1 MQRDTARRNR
11 GRLALFVLAFG
22 LPLTALPVHAQDGQ
36 ATEVGPATSA
46 RPSTPPVYRALLRL
60 RGQDYQTRLDAIA
73 AESPM
78 SALSACILRAGRA
91 APPVVTA
98 TRRTEREGMQAD
110 ALNWLRGRLDGPERA
125 TWIANLRLLLRQP
138 EADAGGNAR
147 SAEEIWRATARSVGY
162 LRIDELA
169 EELALSLNADEA
181 GRRAAAQAALFD
193 LHLLWYAD
201 LSEFME
207 TRADGAALCDDPRYY
222 DQLRG
227 KVELARTRL
236 GEILRLDP
244 QRAFLALSEPD
255 PAVRADAARALG
267 RGAADGRVDRIAAF
281 EQLLEHAE
289 DEVVAVALHAV
300 LESLISMQAGA
311 APDSPGVK
319 SLRILIAQLILDDN
333 PSTQAS
339 VSQACAQ
346 LPVAFSVESAGARA
360 DGLLFMLDD
369 QLSALVAQDGLVD
382 DDAMLACL
390 RAALGLCDRARA
402 GGMALGDELNSLRD
416 HLFEVL
422 AWNDSFRE
430 VRQAAAQV
438 LGRLTRPKDLIRLA
452 TVMEARTADSE
463 LVFGMIGPIAD
474 AAAAAGAVDP
484 SDPGAQQALALLVS
498 WCGHTDV
505 DLRGR
510 AIAAVG
516 DERLAVLT
524 SGVNARGFVDQ
535 LSLESEPD
543 LQRAL
548 LGLLE
553 RHGSAADGRGILEL
567 PNFDALVI
575 GNPALVSSMVRTLGV
590 LAGGDHELLFES
602 SERLLRVEEPATR
615 VRRLIDAIR
624 LMASLSNDEAQL
636 LAREQ
641 HEALVEWAM
650 ELRAAGSG
658 LVTWDAPTI
667 CAAFLQRLTTL
678 HVPRSMQPG
687 VPATGA
693 QEHRLALLLTDL
705 NTLLPGTVPIDE
717 ILGHFERALADA
729 EARPEAGLS
738 TTIVLRDRARFHL
751 ENESPSLARAD
762 YRALFALE
770 DGAESARLDLRDLRA
785 AGELIERIPGNP
797 AAPSLSDR
805 EAASEAFG
813 VSQRLVERP
822 AWTSETAG
830 LRLADLVDLA
840 ERARWSRNAEV
851 LQIALEA
858 FAGLPEVAGDTPPQ
872 SPTDSLWAGL
882 ATDPQRLAKLLAER
896 DSLAALFATVPPS
909 TELPGNSTDESTTPE
924 TPEDENGPETTD
936 PPPDPPIDPPPTPVD
951 EENSDPDKSSG
962 SGS

>member
-1 MQRDTARRNR
+1 MHRDTARRKR
-11 GRLALFVLAFG
+11 GLLAPFVLAFS
-22 LPLTALPVHAQDGQ
+22 LPVAALPTSGQ
-36 ATEVGPATSA
+36 GESTTGGVSATQAPQPA
-46 RPSTPPVYRALLRL
+46 PPVYRALLRL
-60 RGQDYQTRLDAIA
+60 RGQDYLTRLDALA

-78 SALSACILRAGRA
+78 SALSACALRAGRP

-110 ALNWLRGRLDGPERA
+110 ALNWLRLRLETSERA
-125 TWIANLRLLLRQP
+125 AWIANLRLLLRQP

-147 SAEEIWRATARSVGY
+147 SAEEIWRATARTVGI

-169 EELALSLNADEA
+169 EELALSLNADEP

-193 LHLLWYAD
+193 LHLRWYAD

-207 TRADGAALCDDPRYY
+207 THADGEALCNDPRYY
-222 DQLRG
+222 DQLRS

-346 LPVAFSVESAGARA
+346 LPVAFSLESAGARA

-369 QLSALVAQDGLVD
+369 QLSALVAQGGLVD

-422 AWNDSFRE
+422 AWSDSFRE

-438 LGRLTRPKDLIRLA
+438 LGRLTRPKDLVRLS

-463 LVFGMIGPIAD
+463 LVFGMIGPLAD
-474 AAAAAGAVDP
+474 AAAAAEPTDA
-484 SDPGAQQALALLVS
+484 GAQQTLALLVS
-498 WCGHTDV
+498 WCGHADV

-516 DERLAVLT
+516 DERLAELT
-524 SGVNARGFVDQ
+524 RGVNTRGFVKQ
-535 LSLESEPD
+535 LSRESEPD

-553 RHGSAADGRGILEL
+553 RNGSASVGRDILAL

-602 SERLLRVEEPATR
+602 ANRLLRVEEPATR
-615 VRRLIDAIR
+615 VRRLIDGIR
-624 LMASLSNDEAQL
+624 LMASLSDDEAQL

-641 HEALVEWAM
+641 HAALVEWAM

-658 LVTWDAPTI
+658 LVTWDSPSS

-738 TTIVLRDRARFHL
+738 TAIVLRDRARFHL

-770 DGAESARLDLRDLRA
+770 DGADSARLDLRDLRA
-785 AGELIERIPGNP
+785 AGELIERIPGNT
-797 AAPSLSDR
+797 ALPSLTDR
-805 EAASEAFG
+805 EAAREAFG

-840 ERARWSRNAEV
+840 ERARWARDLGV
-851 LQIALEA
+851 LQLALEV
-858 FAGLPEVAGDTPPQ
+858 FAGLPEAAGDTPPQ
-872 SPTDSLWAGL
+872 APVGSFWAGL

-896 DSLAALFATVPPS
+896 DLLAELFTTVEPSIPIEVPGDS
-909 TELPGNSTDESTTPE
+909 TEVEGDPE
-924 TPEDENGPETTD
+924 TGDDENGTESTD
-936 PPPDPPIDPPPTPVD
+936 TPPNPPIDPPPTPVD
-951 EENSDPDKSSG
+951 EETSDPDKSSG